1 MIDLAQLEQIS
12 RAVDAF
18 DADAVDLSEPPLCVA
33 CSEHYRIDDESELS
47 ALCHGCAHTITYD
60 LARALLAVLPVVRAA
75 ENLLPSAPPRIQY
88 LSVDRV
94 NDWACHECAP
104 GNDFPDKSFRC
115 APHAL
120 IAAFAT
126 LRRQIQ
132 EGE

>member
-1 MIDLAQLEQIS
+1 MIDLNYVEWLSNAII
-12 RAVDAF
+12 A
-18 DADAVDLSEPPLCVA
+18 ADGSPNFNLGPLDQ
-33 CSEHYRIDDESELS
+33 ER
-47 ALCHGCAHTITYD
+47 

-88 LSVDRV
+88 LSVNRV

-120 IAAFAT
+120 IAAFDEF
-126 LRRQIQ
+126 RRQMQ